1 MSVTIVSAYNLIT
14 STIASGGDGVLPT
27 SQDPFVY
34 NKGYGAFI
42 AAHSS
47 NGRRLTW
54 SLLEG
59 AVVGLYHGLYLRGIH
74 RTSEFLIA
82 DRREGLM
89 GAGEMGA
96 DGVGGGGR
104 NGTAGW
110 WGMARVEKKDNYGS
124 GNVTGSGKLE
134 IAED

>member
-1 MSVTIVSAYNLIT
+1 M
-14 STIASGGDGVLPT
+14 
-27 SQDPFVY
+27 
-34 NKGYGAFI
+34 
-42 AAHSS
+42 
-47 NGRRLTW
+47 
-54 SLLEG
+54 
-59 AVVGLYHGLYLRGIH
+59 VGLYHGLYLRGIY

-89 GAGEMGA
+89 GAGDMGA

-134 IAED
+134 IAEN